1 MFVGLSMDMWG
12 VSLLWMLVNS
22 LSKKFTLKELRVGG
36 NYVWCLAIAVCLC
49 DLEEER
55 GGEGRLL
62 KSSYGGQSTNG
73 REQFIQE
80 ELTSLD
86 TMKHVKHSKIVRN
99 Y

>member
-1 MFVGLSMDMWG
+1 MFAGVSMDMWG
-12 VSLLWMLVNS
+12 VSSPWMQVNS
-22 LSKKFTLKELRVGG
+22 LSKKFTLRELQAGG

-73 REQFIQE
+73 RDQFIQE
-80 ELTSLD
+80 EVISLD
-86 TMKHVKHSKIVRN
+86 TMTYN
-99 Y
+99 Q